1 MKKILF
7 YGGSFDPP
15 HRIHRAMLDAAVQLV
30 QPDLALVVPTGNASS
45 YKNRDLTPAKHR
57 LAMCELAFADVP
69 QVQISSIEAQSSQP
83 HYTIE
88 TLDALEQGMAG
99 QTVQWFLLLGADQ
112 FAAITNWR
120 RWQELLAKVTVV
132 LADRA
137 AAVPGAHSGGAKWMQ
152 NRHNS
157 ALCNVLHL
165 PLTPNALSSTAV
177 RLAFAKKN
185 QNQSAQRL
193 LDQALEPRVLRYIAN
208 HSLYL

>member
-1 MKKILF
+1 
-7 YGGSFDPP
+7 
-15 HRIHRAMLDAAVQLV
+15 
-30 QPDLALVVPTGNASS
+30 
-45 YKNRDLTPAKHR
+45 
-57 LAMCELAFADVP
+57 
-69 QVQISSIEAQSSQP
+69 
-83 HYTIE
+83 
-88 TLDALEQGMAG
+88 
-99 QTVQWFLLLGADQ
+99 
-112 FAAITNWR
+112 
-120 RWQELLAKVTVV
+120 
-132 LADRA
+132 
-137 AAVPGAHSGGAKWMQ
+137 MQ